1 VNKVSAQA
9 MPDRVAQQTI
19 FQRRRCGVLLP
30 NTALPVKIPSKINRY
45 GAFDSAYQFIDWAQS
60 AGITVWQLLPL
71 GPTQSDRSPYLCLSS
86 LAGNTDNIGL
96 HWLQQSGLLKPCNS
110 LMNNS
115 ACHAKSLEM
124 AYTEFTQMSD
134 NSSWH
139 LQYHRFCAESQ
150 PWLDNFALFMALR
163 SQQSNQPW
171 NRWPTELRDRHAK
184 AVNRAQQTLYRPI
197 SRLKFYQFLFFK
209 QWAEIRQ
216 YAHSKGI
223 FLFGDMPLFVAYN
236 SADVWA
242 NRRYF
247 KLEEDG
253 LPLVVAGVPPDY
265 FSPDG
270 QRWGNPHYNW
280 QTLQEDDFSW
290 WIQRI
295 RLHLQ
300 MYDLLRI
307 DHFRGLESA
316 WEIPASS
323 NTAKQGH
330 WQTAPGAA
338 LLDALIKAL
347 PNLPLVAEDLGLI
360 TPEVIALR
368 HHFRLPGMAV
378 LQFAFDSD
386 DHNPY
391 LPHNLNQN
399 TVLYTGTHDNDTSL
413 GWYLSLSDHQ
423 RTVVTDYLQSDID
436 NVPEALIEAAL
447 ASVAR
452 LVVLPL
458 QDMLRLN
465 SEHRTNTPGTTC
477 NNWLWHFE
485 WPQLSIEVAQQYRA
499 LNYVHNRCD

>member
-1 VNKVSAQA
+1 MVAQA
-9 MPDRVAQQTI
+9 MPARVAQQSI

-30 NTALPVKIPSKINRY
+30 MTSLPLRTPSKIVRY
-45 GAFDSAYQFIDWAQS
+45 GAFDSAYRFIDWAQS

-86 LAGNTDNIGL
+86 MAGDTDNIGL
-96 HWLQQSGLLKPCNS
+96 HWLQQSGLLRPSNP
-110 LMNNS
+110 LVNNS
-115 ACHAKSLEM
+115 VCHAESLEM
-124 AYTEFTQMSD
+124 AHTEFTQLPD
-134 NSSWH
+134 NSNWH
-139 LQYHRFCAESQ
+139 VQYQRFCVESQ
-150 PWLDNFALFMALR
+150 SWLDNFALFMALR
-163 SQQSNQPW
+163 SQQKNQPW
-171 NRWPTELRDRHAK
+171 NHWPTALRDRHTK
-184 AVNRAQQTLYRPI
+184 AVNRAQKMLHQHIL
-197 SRLKFYQFLFFK
+197 RLKFYQFLFFK
-209 QWAEIRQ
+209 QWADIRQ
-216 YAHSKGI
+216 YAHKKGI

-247 KLEEDG
+247 KLEKDG
-253 LPLVVAGVPPDY
+253 LPEVVAGVPPDY

-280 QTLQEDDFSW
+280 QALEEDDFSW

-295 RLHLQ
+295 QVHLQ

-323 NTAKQGH
+323 ITAKQGH
-330 WQTAPGAA
+330 WQKVPGAA
-338 LLDALIKAL
+338 LLDALTKAL
-347 PNLPLVAEDLGLI
+347 PSLPLVAEDLGLI
-360 TPEVIALR
+360 TREVTALR
-368 HHFRLPGMAV
+368 HQFQLPGMAV

-391 LPHNLNQN
+391 LPHNLDRN

-423 RTVVTDYLQSDID
+423 RTVISDYLHCDID
-436 NVPEALIEAAL
+436 DVPEALIEAAL

-452 LVVLPL
+452 LAVLPL
-458 QDMLRLN
+458 QDILRLN
-465 SEHRTNTPGTTC
+465 SEHRTNTPGTTGS
-477 NNWLWHFE
+477 NWLWHFD
-485 WPQLSIEVAQQYRA
+485 WAQLSIERAQHYRA
-499 LNYVHNRCD
+499 LNHLHNRCD